1 MFLTLDSTVGNVS
14 VRNISRRTV
23 DLNGPEGN
31 AFYLLGLVQSTAK
44 QLMLQPSTIQSQ
56 MISGDY
62 FNLVA
67 TFEAYFGDFFYLI
80 LTDEMDENELSRK
93 AEEIRKEAY
102 RVQD

>member
-14 VRNISRRTV
+14 VRNISRRTI

-31 AFYLLGLVQSTAK
+31 AFYLIGLVRTTAK
-44 QLMLQPSTIQSQ
+44 QLMLQPNTIQSQ
-56 MISGDY
+56 MMSGDY

-67 TFEAYFGDFFYLI
+67 TFEAYFGDFYYLI
-80 LTDEMDENELSRK
+80 LTDEMDANELESK